1 MNFRHF
7 CVLVLVWVRTKRYT
21 QTGVYIYI
29 YIYTYVDF
37 IQAKDSKKSWCF
49 LRWGRAWILSL
60 LLEVDVPN
68 SSVFICCS
76 KPSGTVLTIHT
87 HCHCANYLKPPVPS
101 TGSSGRRHSGFCQTL
116 KPFILQILYS
126 GALRAIQ
133 SCSLTGCWRTGL
145 GWEWHG
151 PTGLMCTLI
160 SQLPSCGAGLQCWAL
175 AYPYGRVIAKWM
187 LSCSLPSWSFNLCA
201 YLVL

>member
-29 YIYTYVDF
+29 YTYVDF
-37 IQAKDSKKSWCF
+37 IQAKDSKKSGCF

-101 TGSSGRRHSGFCQTL
+101 MGSSGCWHSDFCQTL
-116 KPFILQILYS
+116 KLFILQILYS
-126 GALRAIQ
+126 GALLPHWVLKDRPWLGMAWPRRPHVHPHLPAPFLWGRPTMLSSGI
-133 SCSLTGCWRTGL
+133 SL
-145 GWEWHG
+145 WESESKMNALLL
-151 PTGLMCTLI
+151 T
-160 SQLPSCGAGLQCWAL
+160 SQLL
-175 AYPYGRVIAKWM
+175 I
-187 LSCSLPSWSFNLCA
+187 
-201 YLVL
+201 

>member
-116 KPFILQILYS
+116 KPFILKILYS

-160 SQLPSCGAGLQCWAL
+160 SN
-175 AYPYGRVIAKWM
+175 
-187 LSCSLPSWSFNLCA
+187 SLPVGQA
-201 YLVL
+201 YNAELWHILMGEW